1 MRDGGHHV
9 QVLFFDASDDVLLR
23 RFSETRRP
31 HPSAAG
37 GSVQDGISRERKALE
52 SIRALADKVIDTS
65 DFNVHQLKREM
76 EQQFCDAPSARRMTL
91 FLTSFGYK
99 FGIPHDTDVILD
111 VRFLPNPYFV
121 NELRGKSGLDREVE
135 EYVLGNAET
144 RAFLDR
150 LYALLEFTLPLYER
164 EGKSSL
170 TSGSVAPEAATVPSP
185 WSKSCKSDSVA
196 VVCASM
202 SSIGTSTNKFMSK
215 IVKKIEIKNKLGVHA
230 RAAALLVQTVNKF
243 SAQISFSDDGQTTDG
258 RSILGVMSLGGPQ
271 GSKIQIEATGEDAE
285 KAVKA
290 LEKLIDARFNESE

>member
-1 MRDGGHHV
+1 MADGLDIFIITGLSGSGKSFAIRALEDNGFFCIDNLPAPLIPKFVELCHGYQEDIMRVALGVDLRGSQFLRSLPQVLGELRAAGHHV
-9 QVLFFDASDDVLLR
+9 QVLFFDASDDVLVR

-31 HPSAAG
+31 HPLARQ
-37 GSVQDGISRERKALE
+37 GSIQDGISWERKALE

-76 EQQFCDAPSARRMTL
+76 EQQFCEAPSVRRMTL

-99 FGIPHDTDVILD
+99 FGIPHDTDIILD

-121 NELRGKSGLDREVE
+121 AELRHKSGLEKEVE

-170 TSGSVAPEAATVPSP
+170 TLALGCTGGRHRSVALVEELQKRFGGGSLR
-185 WSKSCKSDSVA
+185 
-196 VVCASM
+196 
-202 SSIGTSTNKFMSK
+202 IH
-215 IVKKIEIKNKLGVHA
+215 VKH
-230 RAAALLVQTVNKF
+230 R
-243 SAQISFSDDGQTTDG
+243 D
-258 RSILGVMSLGGPQ
+258 
-271 GSKIQIEATGEDAE
+271 
-285 KAVKA
+285 
-290 LEKLIDARFNESE
+290 IDK

>member
-1 MRDGGHHV
+1 MRVALGVDLRGSQFLRSLPQVLDELRAAGHHV
-9 QVLFFDASDDVLLR
+9 QVLFFDASDDVLVR

-31 HPSAAG
+31 HPLARQ
-37 GSVQDGISRERKALE
+37 GSIQDGISWERKALE

-76 EQQFCDAPSARRMTL
+76 EQQFCEAPSVRRMTL

-99 FGIPHDTDVILD
+99 FGIPHDTDIILD

-121 NELRGKSGLDREVE
+121 AELRHKSGLEKEVE

-170 TSGSVAPEAATVPSP
+170 TLALGCTGGRHRSVALVEELQKRFGGGSLR
-185 WSKSCKSDSVA
+185 
-196 VVCASM
+196 
-202 SSIGTSTNKFMSK
+202 IH
-215 IVKKIEIKNKLGVHA
+215 VKH
-230 RAAALLVQTVNKF
+230 R
-243 SAQISFSDDGQTTDG
+243 D
-258 RSILGVMSLGGPQ
+258 
-271 GSKIQIEATGEDAE
+271 
-285 KAVKA
+285 
-290 LEKLIDARFNESE
+290 IDK